1 MTDVFINYRG
11 ADSNYA
17 ARLLFEGLK
26 PRFGRQVF
34 FDEETIQPG
43 EDYVL
48 RLLRGVREST
58 VLLAVIGPQWL
69 ITDAS
74 GNRRI
79 DDEDDWIRRE
89 LVAAYQGD
97 VRVIPVFTDGAKP
110 EDLEPLPPD
119 IARLRTSQGM
129 QLRRQRADEDVAR
142 ISDEVARHVPARR
155 RRAVAIVVA
164 LVALLLVGAGV
175 GLSFLVRGNER
186 EPAATS
192 STPGPSSVI
201 ETTTTTSAAPRTT
214 TAQPPEPQELW
225 EGTVN
230 LDFETYQVS
239 FALDWAPPQRTLGGD
254 IGLCNEFVCSSP
266 GSAIAGK
273 AFAAWTG
280 EGLPERAECAELLKK
295 TAGEPTL
302 PVRVGTKAC
311 LATEGKRIG
320 RLEVVE
326 IGGPGKI
333 KIHVKV
339 WDLPAR

>member
-1 MTDVFINYRG
+1 MTGVFVNYRG

-69 ITDAS
+69 IE
-74 GNRRI
+74 RRI
-79 DDEDDWIRRE
+79 DDPNDWIRRE
-89 LVAAYQGD
+89 LVTAYACG

-129 QLRRQRADEDVAR
+129 QLRRLRANEDIAR

-155 RRAVAIVVA
+155 RRAVGLVVA
-164 LVALLLVGAGV
+164 LVALLLVGSGV
-175 GLSFLVRGNER
+175 GLSFLIRGNER

-192 STPGPSSVI
+192 SSPDPTSAIDP
-201 ETTTTTSAAPRTT
+201 TTTTSAIPKTT
-214 TAQPPEPQELW
+214 T
-225 EGTVN
+225 T
-230 LDFETYQVS
+230 T
-239 FALDWAPPQRTLGGD
+239 
-254 IGLCNEFVCSSP
+254 
-266 GSAIAGK
+266 
-273 AFAAWTG
+273 
-280 EGLPERAECAELLKK
+280 
-295 TAGEPTL
+295 
-302 PVRVGTKAC
+302 
-311 LATEGKRIG
+311 
-320 RLEVVE
+320 
-326 IGGPGKI
+326 
-333 KIHVKV
+333 
-339 WDLPAR
+339 

>member
-48 RLLRGVREST
+48 RLLRGVRESK

-69 ITDAS
+69 ME
-74 GNRRI
+74 RRI
-79 DDEDDWIRRE
+79 DDPHDWIRRE
-89 LVAAYQGD
+89 LVTAYQCG

-110 EDLEPLPPD
+110 EDLEPLPSD

-129 QLRRQRADEDVAR
+129 QLRRLRANEDIAR
-142 ISDEVARHVPARR
+142 ISDEVANHVPARR
-155 RRAVAIVVA
+155 RRAVALVVA
-164 LVALLLVGAGV
+164 LVALLLVGSGV
-175 GLSFLVRGNER
+175 GMSFLIRGNER

-192 STPGPSSVI
+192 STPDPTSATETMTSAARK
-201 ETTTTTSAAPRTT
+201 TTTTTTK
-214 TAQPPEPQELW
+214 PPEPQQLW

-230 LDFETYQVS
+230 LDSETYQVS
-239 FALDWAPPQRTLGGD
+239 FALDWAPPQRALGGD
-254 IGLCNEFVCSSP
+254 VGLCNEFVCSSP

-273 AFAAWTG
+273 AFATWTG
-280 EGLPERAECAELLKK
+280 EGLPDRGECVDLLNK
-295 TAGEPTL
+295 TVGEPTL

-333 KIHVKV
+333 KLHVKV
-339 WDLPAR
+339 WDLPPR